1 MRAKKKTSSSLSS
14 SSSSCRRDAA
24 RYLFATLACVLSCI
38 IDRARANY
46 PVIRFRNGTVGVR
59 SSAGGEV
66 HVQSDEFL
74 VNGDVRV
81 SGSVYV
87 NDTDLKEFD
96 NRAANVENVLGI
108 DSESLSSCENG
119 VATHSA
125 ADMPNALTHWIDFSR
140 SYYSSKFQSGATL
153 NSAYDIMN
161 NASVAVFGDVEY
173 VHDVQFG
180 NGAAFF
186 NDVIGERGVSFSSSK
201 LGKNPEI
208 IIAYNQIGYMEKGV
222 ILGDHSSED
231 PSYIFGTKGSGTN
244 NVGMRSDKNANM
256 GKVEANYNMWH
267 VADVYYG
274 DSDGFLK
281 IDNDENAYT
290 SFSIN
295 NKYNVESMSEPRVGG
310 VNSDTGHMHGYVGEV
325 LYFNQK
331 LSAADRERAMSYMMG
346 KWIDGSSS
354 SESAAQC
361 STTYNTDGSIATSP
375 SDVVNSIAESIKR
388 LTPMAC
394 EPPGGARLYF
404 DGANFV
410 CECNEYYVGESCTMK
425 ENLLSWSSLGTSLV
439 DAVHQMEIET
449 LDGTS
454 VQYDASENAIVA
466 NGWTGSLDFSS
477 LRTNRAGGVEVRYE
491 VYAPANDG
499 WWYTITL
506 GEDGDS
512 ETGDNFS
519 WLHKSITGGKVCAHV
534 PWGGT
539 DSCVEGK
546 TFADYTNRW
555 VQLGMKRPAG
565 ENQVIYYIDGE
576 EVIDYKPSNDITSHG
591 VLSKLY
597 VFSQPWDDPYKT
609 HTAETGVKIRN
620 IEIRWD

>member
-1 MRAKKKTSSSLSS
+1 M
-14 SSSSCRRDAA
+14 
-24 RYLFATLACVLSCI
+24 
-38 IDRARANY
+38 
-46 PVIRFRNGTVGVR
+46 
-59 SSAGGEV
+59 
-66 HVQSDEFL
+66 
-74 VNGDVRV
+74 
-81 SGSVYV
+81 YV
-87 NDTDLKEFD
+87 NDTDLKEFE
-96 NRAANVENVLGI
+96 NRATNVEIVLGI
-108 DSESLSSCENG
+108 DSDSLSSCENG

-125 ADMPNALTHWIDFSR
+125 SDMPNALTHWIDFSR
-140 SYYSSKFQSGATL
+140 SYYSSTFQSGATM

-173 VHDVQFG
+173 FHDVQFG

-208 IIAYNQIGYMEKGV
+208 IIAYNQIAYMEKGV

-244 NVGMRSDKNANM
+244 KVGMRSDNNDDM

-274 DSDGFLK
+274 NSDGFLK
-281 IDNDENAYT
+281 IDNDENTYT

-295 NKYNVESMSEPRVGG
+295 NNYKVESMSEPRIGG

-331 LSAADRERAMSYMMG
+331 LSADDRERAMSYMMG

-354 SESAAQC
+354 GESAAQC

-410 CECNEYYVGESCTMK
+410 CECNANYFGESCTF
-425 ENLLSWSSLGTSLV
+425 
-439 DAVHQMEIET
+439 
-449 LDGTS
+449 
-454 VQYDASENAIVA
+454 
-466 NGWTGSLDFSS
+466 TG
-477 LRTNRAGGVEVRYE
+477 
-491 VYAPANDG
+491 
-499 WWYTITL
+499 
-506 GEDGDS
+506 
-512 ETGDNFS
+512 
-519 WLHKSITGGKVCAHV
+519 
-534 PWGGT
+534 
-539 DSCVEGK
+539 
-546 TFADYTNRW
+546 
-555 VQLGMKRPAG
+555 
-565 ENQVIYYIDGE
+565 
-576 EVIDYKPSNDITSHG
+576 
-591 VLSKLY
+591 
-597 VFSQPWDDPYKT
+597 
-609 HTAETGVKIRN
+609 
-620 IEIRWD
+620 